1 MQNFVTRH
9 IGLESL
15 RAIRKIAFKAQHI
28 YLEDQPTIL
37 TDRYNRC
44 LMNIFVETQAGF
56 MENISELLA
65 LQGHTLSF
73 YATGINMTINDN
85 MRDAINNQWGIFY
98 LPQDVFTYPYRP
110 WDLRRLWIDVCILEA
125 PFVEYRE
132 ILKPPKNP
140 GYAWRLLSAPND
152 NEEEDEYESQ
162 QSDSFF
168 FRVVPSYLL

>member
-1 MQNFVTRH
+1 
-9 IGLESL
+9 
-15 RAIRKIAFKAQHI
+15 
-28 YLEDQPTIL
+28 
-37 TDRYNRC
+37 
-44 LMNIFVETQAGF
+44 MNIFVETQAGF

-140 GYAWRLLSAPND
+140 GYVWRSYFPHPTTMKKKTSMKA
-152 NEEEDEYESQ
+152 SRVTV
-162 QSDSFF
+162 SFF
-168 FRVVPSYLL
+168 A